1 MPGFGATIR
10 AGAAAIALTAIAQF
24 LGRLV
29 EEVLPFL
36 RAGAGES
43 APTSVTRTIEYVEL
57 ATGNL
62 LLVLLLSVVVFF
74 LTRSYLNSEVSV

>member
-36 RAGAGES
+36 RA
-43 APTSVTRTIEYVEL
+43 TIEFVEL

-62 LLVLLLSVVVFF
+62 LLVLLLSVVVFY

>member
-29 EEVLPFL
+29 TEILPFL

-43 APTSVTRTIEYVEL
+43 APTSVTRTIEFVEL

>member
-36 RAGAGES
+36 RAGGGES